1 MQHRR
6 VVDFSQR
13 SCKIYINKRVKPKIV
28 NSPST
33 CVSVWLFQLSI
44 NSQCVM
50 RPKQY
55 GIAVNLQLFQL
66 SLLIAVRF
74 LIIPHK
80 EKIKKKPKP
89 KFGRFFLIFK

>member
-1 MQHRR
+1 
-6 VVDFSQR
+6 
-13 SCKIYINKRVKPKIV
+13 
-28 NSPST
+28 
-33 CVSVWLFQLSI
+33 
-44 NSQCVM
+44 M